1 LKLMPGRL
9 RSLLDRALALL
20 ARVLVG
26 TFFRDVEVLGRE
38 RIPRGVPLLLVAN
51 HVNSLIDP
59 ILVMGY
65 LGVRPRILAKS
76 TLWRHPVVAPLL
88 LLAGAVPVYRHQDDA
103 DVSRNLDTFS
113 RCRQTLADG
122 ATVLLFPEGRSHNH
136 PHQLPLKTGAARI
149 ALDTEQKFPG
159 RGLAIVPVGLT
170 YEDKEHFG
178 SRVLVFVGD
187 PIPVAPYAET
197 YERHGRT
204 AVRELTARM
213 ADELGAVTIS
223 HGTWEEAR
231 LVERAASVLADDA
244 PLSRRFSLRAQV
256 MRERDVLLRQE
267 PERARA
273 LEEAVAEY
281 DRSLGALG
289 LDEADLD
296 PPAPPSAPGARGW
309 KVLLVVPAL
318 VGVALNWLP
327 FKVPGW
333 LAAQISRTADEPAT
347 YKLLAALLTF
357 PLFWSLEIATATA
370 LGGAGWALATAVAA
384 PATGYA
390 ALVVFARARPR
401 GPSAHLM
408 EHERLLAELRA
419 HRARLRDALLDA
431 TRPAATR

>member
-1 LKLMPGRL
+1 MPRGL

-65 LGVRPRILAKS
+65 LGVHPRILAKS

-113 RCRQTLADG
+113 RCRRTLADG

-159 RGLAIVPVGLT
+159 RGLSIVPVGLT

-197 YERHGRT
+197 YARHGRT
-204 AVRELTARM
+204 AVRDLTARM

-231 LVERAASVLADDA
+231 LVERAASVLSDQAP

-256 MRERDVLLRQE
+256 MRERDALLRQE

-273 LEEAVAEY
+273 LELAVAEY
-281 DRSLGALG
+281 DRSLAALG
-289 LDEADLD
+289 LDEADLE
-296 PPAPPSAPGARGW
+296 PTGALAAPGARGW
-309 KVLLVVPAL
+309 KALLVVPAL

-357 PLFWSLEIATATA
+357 PLFWSLEVATAAA
-370 LGGAGWALATAVAA
+370 LGGAPWALATAVAA

-390 ALVVFARARPR
+390 ALVVFARGRPR
-401 GPSAHLM
+401 GRSSRLRV
-408 EHERLLAELRA
+408 HERLLDELRS
-419 HRARLRDALLDA
+419 HRLRLRDALLDA
-431 TRPAATR
+431 TRPRATRS

>member
-1 LKLMPGRL
+1 MPGGL

-88 LLAGAVPVYRHQDDA
+88 LLAGAVPVYRRQDDA

-113 RCRQTLADG
+113 RCRRTLADG

-149 ALDTEQKFPG
+149 VLDTEQGFPG
-159 RGLAIVPVGLT
+159 RGLAVVPVGLT
-170 YEDKEHFG
+170 YEDKERFG

-197 YERHGRT
+197 YARHART

-231 LVERAASVLADDA
+231 LVERAAAVLSDET
-244 PLSRRFSLRAQV
+244 PLSRRFSLRSQV
-256 MRERDVLLRQE
+256 VRERDVLLRQE

-273 LEEAVAEY
+273 LEQAVAEY
-281 DRSLGALG
+281 DRSLAALG

-296 PPAPPSAPGARGW
+296 PPPAPPPPGARGFRA
-309 KVLLVVPAL
+309 LLMAPAL

-347 YKLLAALLTF
+347 YKLLAALITF
-357 PLFWSLEIATATA
+357 PLFWSLEVATAGA
-370 LGGAGWALATAVAA
+370 LGGPAWAVATAFLA

-390 ALVVFARARPR
+390 ALVVFARGRRR
-401 GPSAHLM
+401 GRSGHLLV
-408 EHERLLAELRA
+408 HERLLDELRA
-419 HRARLRDALLDA
+419 HRTRLRAALVNA
-431 TRPAATR
+431 TRPPATS

>member
-1 LKLMPGRL
+1 MPGRL

-187 PIPVAPYAET
+187 PIPVGPYAET
-197 YERHGRT
+197 YARHGRT

-231 LVERAASVLADDA
+231 LVERATSVLSDDA
-244 PLSRRFSLRAQV
+244 PPLSRRFSLRAQV

-273 LEEAVAEY
+273 LEQAVAEY

-296 PPAPPSAPGARGW
+296 PPAPASPSGARGW
-309 KVLLVVPAL
+309 RVLLVVPAL
-318 VGVALNWLP
+318 VGVVLNWLP

-357 PLFWSLEIATATA
+357 PLFWSLEVATACA
-370 LGGAGWALATAVAA
+370 LGGAPWGLATAVAA

-390 ALVVFARARPR
+390 ALVVFARGRPR
-401 GPSAHLM
+401 GRSSHLV

-419 HRARLRDALLDA
+419 HRARLRDALVDA
-431 TRPAATR
+431 TRPSLTR

>member
-1 LKLMPGRL
+1 MTAGL
-9 RSLLDRALALL
+9 RSLLDRAVALL

-38 RIPRGVPLLLVAN
+38 RIPRGVPLLLIAN

-103 DVSRNLDTFS
+103 DVSRNLDTFG
-113 RCRQTLADG
+113 RCRRTLADG

-159 RGLAIVPVGLT
+159 RGLQVLPVGLT
-170 YEDKEHFG
+170 YEDKERFG

-187 PIPVAPYAET
+187 PIPVAPFAQAYGQHA
-197 YERHGRT
+197 RS

-231 LVERAASVLADDA
+231 LVERAASVLADDV

-256 MRERDVLLRQE
+256 VRERDVLSRRE

-273 LEEAVAEY
+273 LEAAVAEY
-281 DRSLGALG
+281 DRSLADLG
-289 LDEADLD
+289 LDEADLEA
-296 PPAPPSAPGARGW
+296 PPAAVPGARGW
-309 KVLLVVPAL
+309 RVLLVLPAL
-318 VGVALNWLP
+318 AGVALNWLP

-333 LAAQISRTADEPAT
+333 LSTQLSRTADEPAT
-347 YKLLAALLTF
+347 YKLLASLLTF
-357 PLFWSLEIATATA
+357 PLFWSLEVAAA
-370 LGGAGWALATAVAA
+370 AGLGGWPWALAAAVAA

-390 ALVVFARARPR
+390 ALLVFARGRPR
-401 GPSAHLM
+401 GRSGRLQV
-408 EHERLLAELRA
+408 HERLLAELRA
-419 HRARLRDALLDA
+419 HRLRLREALVDA
-431 TRPAATR
+431 TRPSATR

>member
-1 LKLMPGRL
+1 MPRGP
-9 RSLLDRALALL
+9 RSLLDSALAVL

-113 RCRQTLADG
+113 RCRRTLADG

-159 RGLAIVPVGLT
+159 RGLSIVPVGLT

-197 YERHGRT
+197 YARHGRT
-204 AVRELTARM
+204 AVRDLTARM

-231 LVERAASVLADDA
+231 LVERAASVLSDQAP

-256 MRERDVLLRQE
+256 MRERDALLRQE

-273 LEEAVAEY
+273 LELAVAEY
-281 DRSLGALG
+281 DRSLAALG
-289 LDEADLD
+289 LDEADLE
-296 PPAPPSAPGARGW
+296 PPGALAAPGARGW
-309 KVLLVVPAL
+309 RALLVVPAL

-357 PLFWSLEIATATA
+357 PLFWSLEVATAAA
-370 LGGAGWALATAVAA
+370 LGGAPWALATAVAA

-390 ALVVFARARPR
+390 ALVVFARGRPR
-401 GPSAHLM
+401 GRSSRLRV
-408 EHERLLAELRA
+408 HERLLDELRS
-419 HRARLRDALLDA
+419 HRLRLREALLDA
-431 TRPAATR
+431 TRPRATR

>member
-1 LKLMPGRL
+1 MPRGL
-9 RSLLDRALALL
+9 RSVLDRALALL

-26 TFFRDVEVLGRE
+26 SFFRDVEVLGRE

-76 TLWRHPVVAPLL
+76 TLWHHPVVAPLL
-88 LLAGAVPVYRHQDDA
+88 VLAGAVPVYRHQDDA

-113 RCRQTLADG
+113 RCRRTLADG
-122 ATVLLFPEGRSHNH
+122 AAVLLFPEGRSHNH

-149 ALDTEQKFPG
+149 VLDAEQEAPG
-159 RGLAIVPVGLT
+159 RGLAVVPVGLT

-187 PIPVAPYAET
+187 PIPVAPYAEA
-197 YERHGRT
+197 YARHART

-231 LVERAASVLADDA
+231 LVERAAAVLEDKA
-244 PLSRRFSLRAQV
+244 PLSRRFSLRSQV
-256 MRERDVLLRQE
+256 VRERDVLLRQE

-273 LEEAVAEY
+273 LEQAVAEY
-281 DRSLGALG
+281 DRSLAALG

-296 PPAPPSAPGARGW
+296 APAAPTAPGARGW
-309 KVLLVVPAL
+309 KALLVVPAL
-318 VGVALNWLP
+318 VGVVLNWLP
-327 FKVPGW
+327 FKAPGW

-357 PLFWSLEIATATA
+357 PLCWSLEVAIAAA
-370 LGGAGWALATAVAA
+370 LGGPAWAAATAVAA

-390 ALVVFARARPR
+390 ALLVFARGRPR
-401 GPSAHLM
+401 GRSTHLL

-419 HRARLRDALLDA
+419 HRLRLRDALVGA
-431 TRPAATR
+431 TQPPATS

>member
-1 LKLMPGRL
+1 MPRGP
-9 RSLLDRALALL
+9 RSLLDSALAVL

-113 RCRQTLADG
+113 RCRRTLADG

-159 RGLAIVPVGLT
+159 RGLSIVPVGLT

-197 YERHGRT
+197 YARHGRT
-204 AVRELTARM
+204 AVRDLTARM

-231 LVERAASVLADDA
+231 LVERAASVLSDQAP

-256 MRERDVLLRQE
+256 MRERDALLRQE

-273 LEEAVAEY
+273 LELAVAEY
-281 DRSLGALG
+281 DRSLAALG
-289 LDEADLD
+289 LDEADLE
-296 PPAPPSAPGARGW
+296 PPGALAAPGARGW
-309 KVLLVVPAL
+309 RALLVVPAL

-357 PLFWSLEIATATA
+357 PLFWSLEVATAAA
-370 LGGAGWALATAVAA
+370 LGGAPWALATAGAA

-390 ALVVFARARPR
+390 ALVVFARGRPR
-401 GPSAHLM
+401 GRSSRLRV
-408 EHERLLAELRA
+408 HERLLDELRS
-419 HRARLRDALLDA
+419 HRLRLREALLDA
-431 TRPAATR
+431 TRPRATR